1 MVKRFFII
9 QLIILVG
16 FSVQLFG
23 QSLSV
28 HDLTVNFK
36 RNPMGTTQNPR
47 FSWKL
52 KSDLRNTVQ
61 ESYSISVSTNPEFT
75 HENLV
80 WETGKVNSSQS
91 VLIPY
96 TGKELK
102 SGEKY
107 FWRVEVWDNHGNKS
121 GWSKELAW
129 WQTGRLDKSEWKAKW
144 IQGVDVVDSING
156 PALYFRKKFESRGKI
171 VSATLYATSHGMY
184 DPFMNGQRIGD
195 SYFAPGW
202 TSYSKR
208 LQYQVYD
215 VTELIKAGENVIG
228 ASVASGWFRTR
239 ISNHREL
246 WGKKLSLYMQ
256 LEVKYENG
264 KTEYICTDD
273 SWKVTDKGPIRF
285 SELYDGEFYDATM
298 ENTGWLSP
306 AYDEAHWKKVET
318 LNISVQNL
326 ISTEIEPVREIE
338 TISPKRV
345 FQTPKGEWVV
355 DFGQNMVGWVELS
368 ISGKTGTTIQIWHG
382 EILDKDGNFY
392 NGNLRTA
399 KQKNTYI
406 LKGKGK
412 EVFHP
417 SFTFQ
422 GFRYIKVEGFPD
434 RPKQENFKGIVLHSD
449 LSVTGSFECSNPLLN
464 QLYQNILWT
473 QKGNFLEVP
482 TDCPQRDERL
492 GWTGDAQL
500 FLKTAMFNMNVY
512 SFFSKW
518 LKDLAV
524 DQSPEGKIPP
534 VVPNILEN
542 FGGSSAG
549 WADAAMIIPWHL
561 YLHYGDTLILKNQ
574 YESMKAYVDFLLDN
588 STGHLRNKSHHF
600 GDWLFYS
607 PVNDRSGKAAVT
619 EKDLL
624 GQSFFAHST
633 QLLVNAAKTL
643 NKIDDV
649 EYYSIELNKIK
660 AAFMQEF
667 VSPNGR
673 LTSNTQT
680 AYSLALAFDLFPENM
695 RDKAV
700 ERLIKNINDYQGH
713 ITTGIVGTSYI
724 SNVLTR
730 YGKTDIAYKML
741 LKETNPGWLY
751 QVKKGATTIWE
762 RWDGIQEDGS
772 FQTASMNSFNHYALG
787 SIGNW
792 IYNTIAGI
800 QRDADAPG
808 GRNMIIHPIPGG
820 GITSAKGIYDSP
832 YGEIVSQW
840 EIIDSAFV
848 LKVSVPANS
857 TAVVYLPSEEAG
869 KIAEKGNIKT
879 KSKEMKI
886 LSSAEGYTKILIG
899 SGDYTFEINNDT
911 D

>member
-1 MVKRFFII
+1 MNRII
-9 QLIILVG
+9 MLAMAILLLG
-16 FSVQLFG
+16 I
-23 QSLSV
+23 SLSTGAV
-28 HDLTVNFK
+28 GKGITPYDLTINLRKKPV
-36 RNPMGTTQNPR
+36 GTTQQPR
-47 FSWKL
+47 FCWKL
-52 KSDLRNTVQ
+52 KSDERNTVQ
-61 ESYSISVSTNPEFT
+61 THYSLRVSESPDFQSLIWAS
-75 HENLV
+75 
-80 WETGKVNSSQS
+80 GKIQSSQS
-91 VLIPY
+91 VFVPY
-96 TGKELK
+96 SGNLLQSGK
-102 SGEKY
+102 KY
-107 FWRVEVWDNHGNKS
+107 YWQVEVWDNHGNKS
-121 GWSKELAW
+121 GWSQESAW
-129 WQTGRLDKSEWKAKW
+129 WQTGRLDESEWKAKW
-144 IQGVDVVDSING
+144 IQGIDVVDSING
-156 PALYFRKKFESRGKI
+156 PALYFRKGFKSNGKI
-171 VSATLYATSHGMY
+171 VSAILYATSHGMY
-184 DPFMNGQRIGD
+184 EAYINGNRLGD
-195 SYFAPGW
+195 SYFTPGW
-202 TSYSKR
+202 TSYNKR

-215 VTELIKAGENVIG
+215 VTDFLNSGQNTIG
-228 ASVASGWFRTR
+228 LSVASGWYRTQ
-239 ISNHREL
+239 ISNKREL
-246 WGKKLSLYMQ
+246 WGSKLAAFAQ
-256 LEVKYENG
+256 LELIDENG
-264 KTEYICTDD
+264 KVYQISTDD
-273 SWKVTDKGPIRF
+273 SWKVTDNGPIRY
-285 SELYDGEFYDATM
+285 SELYEGEYYDATM
-298 ENTGWLSP
+298 HMKGWASP
-306 AYDEAHWKKVET
+306 GFDDRKWNKVKIADFD
-318 LNISVQNL
+318 LDNL
-326 ISTEIEPVREIE
+326 VSTENEPVREQEMIE
-338 TISPKRV
+338 PKEV
-345 FQTPKGEWVV
+345 FRAPNGDWMV
-355 DFGQNMVGWVELS
+355 DFGQNMVGWVE
-368 ISGKTGTTIQIWHG
+368 ISVAGKAGNKIKVWHG
-382 EILDKDGNFY
+382 EVLDKDGNFY
-392 NGNLRTA
+392 NANLRTA
-399 KQKNTYI
+399 AQQNTYI
-406 LKGKGK
+406 LNGKGK
-412 EVFHP
+412 ETFSPH
-417 SFTFQ
+417 FTFQ
-422 GFRYIKVEGFPD
+422 GFRYIKIEGFPGT
-434 RPKQENFKGIVLHSD
+434 PEKENFKAIVLHSD
-449 LSVTGSFECSNPLLN
+449 MPATGNFECSNPLLN

-500 FLKTAMFNMNVY
+500 FLKTALFNMNVY

-549 WADAAMIIPWHL
+549 WADAATIIPWHL

-649 EYYSIELNKIK
+649 EYYSIELKKIK
-660 AAFMQEF
+660 AVFMQEF

-730 YGKTDIAYKML
+730 YGKTDIAYEML

-772 FQTASMNSFNHYALG
+772 FQAASMNSFNHYALG

-792 IYNTIAGI
+792 MFNTIAGI

-820 GITSAKGIYDSP
+820 GLTSAKGVYDSP

-840 EIIDSAFV
+840 QIIDSAFV
-848 LKVSVPANS
+848 LKVSVPANL